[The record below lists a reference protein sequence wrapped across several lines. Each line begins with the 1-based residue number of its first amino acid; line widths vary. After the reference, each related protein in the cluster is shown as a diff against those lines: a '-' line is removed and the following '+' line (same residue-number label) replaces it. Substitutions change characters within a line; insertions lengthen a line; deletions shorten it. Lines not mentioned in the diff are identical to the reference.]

1 MQPASASAGSAAGSA
16 GRPDRPR
23 FRQDLIAETVEHH
36 GARFIDVM
44 APEGD
49 NVFRFYEVEYS
60 LACGM
65 DGERDIAGIVKWAQD
80 ELGLTP
86 SPQEVR
92 TVIATLGELGFIAAG
107 DSAEAAGT
115 AAADAGPELA
125 AGVVTEAPET
135 GIGGR
140 AARPTPSGFDLGAAG
155 ADHGDTERSAP
166 PPSAPDLVL
175 GSAGGPRTARLTPQ
189 AHGVVL
195 GAPGGHLAPVAPA
208 RSTGPQSVETSDVS
222 IDLSDHIAVRPDDV
236 KEAVRA
242 SRVMSAVEPPPD
254 PELDAALEV
263 IQDPPTAPASAFD
276 APTVARIPDPA
287 MLAEL
292 TPRPPQSM
300 RGAESE
306 SNPSRPS
313 RPHDVS
319 RSQDLPTADTI
330 RVGKTQLRAP
340 ASLVKPP
347 VELPGAPVT
356 VKVDKPMPPPAQ
368 RTGTSPLLLVVLI
381 LAILGAGVFFAWKY
395 LLERPAIDVDTSS
408 APVPVPVKPPPAPP
422 PPLPP
427 PTAKI
432 VLETPDPEEVKVTRQ
447 GVLEQIPT
455 AESPVKDTEV
465 IAKLKGNKPLEA
477 QVNAMKADL
486 ARQHALLDAATRRF
500 DTAHAAGNKAAEASA
515 QTEIADRR
523 KLIAA
528 KENAFSAKSADYD
541 LYLVHAP
548 RNGTFVPSAKVNAPV
563 AADAVIGKLVRE
575 PIPAATFKLVNTHSF
590 AGNGSV
596 EISIRKGEQR
606 VTCTV
611 ADVQSDS
618 VKVTCPVDPE
628 LTEGTEV
635 ALLAPG
641 AATAAPPEPPPLP
654 SGGPGSGAGTP
665 PGEPAGTPPAP
676 AAPAG
681 TAAPSEPAGTPPA
694 PGSSAA
700 PAAGSAE
707 KPSN

>member
-1 MQPASASAGSAAGSA
+1 MQPASASAGPAG
-16 GRPDRPR
+16 PHDRPR

-44 APEGD
+44 APDGD
-49 NVFRFYEVEYS
+49 HVFRFYEVEYS

-92 TVIATLGELGFIAAG
+92 TVIATLGELGFIDASEA
-107 DSAEAAGT
+107 AEAAET
-115 AAADAGPELA
+115 AAVDAGPELA
-125 AGVVTEAPET
+125 AGVVTESPET
-135 GIGGR
+135 GIAGR

-166 PPSAPDLVL
+166 PSAPDLVL

-189 AHGVVL
+189 AHDVVL
-195 GAPGGHLAPVAPA
+195 GAPGGHQAPA
-208 RSTGPQSVETSDVS
+208 RQTGPQQAETSDVS

-254 PELDAALEV
+254 AELDAALEV

-292 TPRPPQSM
+292 TPRPPQSA

-306 SNPSRPS
+306 SAPSRPS
-313 RPHDVS
+313 RQQDIS

-340 ASLVKPP
+340 ATPVRPP
-347 VELPGAPVT
+347 VELPAAPVT
-356 VKVDKPMPPPAQ
+356 VKVDKPMPPPVPH
-368 RTGTSPLLLVVLI
+368 TGTSPLLLVVLI
-381 LAILGAGVFFAWKY
+381 LAILAAGVFFAWKY

-408 APVPVPVKPPPAPP
+408 APVPVPVKPPPAPAP
-422 PPLPP
+422 PPPP

-432 VLETPDPEEVKVTRQ
+432 ALETPDPEEVKVTRQ
-447 GVLEQIPT
+447 GVLEQIP
-455 AESPVKDTEV
+455 AADSPVKETEV

-486 ARQHALLDAATRRF
+486 ARHHALLEAATKRF

-515 QTEIADRR
+515 QTEITDRR
-523 KLIAA
+523 KLITA

-548 RNGTFVPSAKVNAPV
+548 RNGTFVPAAKPNTPV

-575 PIPAATFKLVNTHSF
+575 PIPVATFKLVNTHSF

-654 SGGPGSGAGTP
+654 SGGPGSGAPGESAGTP
-665 PGEPAGTPPAP
+665 PAPAGTPPAP
-676 AAPAG
+676 G
-681 TAAPSEPAGTPPA
+681 EPAGTLPA